1 MVSNRVVRNGTGA
14 AHYYYRCPTRQQRG
28 QEACPSSWHHRADK
42 LESLVWAFIRDLL
55 ADPGRLRAGFDNLI
69 EREHTHSRNGS
80 EGASKTL
87 HKRLEEIA
95 HKRARAQ
102 DLTLDG
108 LLTREELRAKLS
120 ELDEAKEAVEKELA
134 AYTQR
139 AERLKTLEQD
149 RDATLAAFV
158 ESVPEELDR
167 LAPEERHRIYKM
179 LRLRI
184 NVEGDGQ
191 TEISGALT
199 GSETVCKNGGR
210 GW

>member
-1 MVSNRVVRNGTGA
+1 MVSNRVLRNGTKA
-14 AHYYYRCPTRQQRG
+14 AHYYRCTTRQQRG
-28 QEACPSSWHHRADK
+28 QEACPSSRHHRADN
-42 LESLVWAFIRDLL
+42 LEALVWGFIRDLL

-69 EREHTHSRNGS
+69 KRERNLSRNGS
-80 EGASKTL
+80 EDEARKL
-87 HKRLEEIA
+87 HERLEEIA

-102 DLTLDG
+102 DLALDG

-120 ELDEAKEAVEKELA
+120 ELDEAREAIEKEIE
-134 AYTQR
+134 AYAQR
-139 AERLKTLEQD
+139 AEMLKTLEQD

-158 ESVPEELDR
+158 ESMPEELDR

-184 NVEGDGQ
+184 DVEGEGR
-191 TEISGALT
+191 TKISGALT
-199 GSETVCKNGGR
+199 GSKAVCKNGDT

>member
-1 MVSNRVVRNGTGA
+1 MVSNRVVRTGTRAAHCTRA

-28 QEACPSSWHHRADK
+28 PEACPSSRHHRADK
-42 LESLVWAFIRDLL
+42 LESLVWVFIRDLL

-69 EREHTHSRNGS
+69 ERERNLSRNGS
-80 EGASKTL
+80 DGEARRL
-87 HKRLEEIA
+87 HERLEEFA

-102 DLTLDG
+102 NLALDG

-158 ESVPEELDR
+158 ESVPEE
-167 LAPEERHRIYKM
+167 RHRIYKM

>member
-1 MVSNRVVRNGTGA
+1 MWV
-14 AHYYYRCPTRQQRG
+14 
-28 QEACPSSWHHRADK
+28 
-42 LESLVWAFIRDLL
+42 FIRDLL

-69 EREHTHSRNGS
+69 ERERILPRNGS
-80 EGASKTL
+80 EDAPRTL

-120 ELDEAKEAVEKELA
+120 ELDEAKEAIEKELA
-134 AYTQR
+134 VYTQR
-139 AERLKTLEQD
+139 TERLKTLEQD

-167 LAPEERHRIYKM
+167 LAPEKRHRIYKM

-184 NVEGDGQ
+184 NVEGDGP

-199 GSETVCKNGGR
+199 GSETVCKNGGTS
-210 GW
+210 W